1 MKNVPREREDDCSFP
16 TAFALMLGNTQV
28 QTLPTTDINYHLLMI
43 KHNLIIYVHSRFHIK
58 PTVGLFL

>member
-1 MKNVPREREDDCSFP
+1 LQFFQHLEM

-43 KHNLIIYVHSRFHIK
+43 KDNLIIYVHSRIHIK
-58 PTVGLFL
+58 PTASLFL